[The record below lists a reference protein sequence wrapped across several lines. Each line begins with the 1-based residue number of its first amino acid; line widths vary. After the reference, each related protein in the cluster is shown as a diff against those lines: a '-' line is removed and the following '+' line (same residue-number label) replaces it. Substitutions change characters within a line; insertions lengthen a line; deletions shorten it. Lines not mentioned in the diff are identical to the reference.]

1 MSTCVGSNSACRR
14 SITAGSWLGP
24 FQRTHGSF
32 SELECVAYK
41 VLDDSKVTKHFTD
54 GCCCKYISAPVNELE
69 KVVRKGFIPLVQVH
83 RRTDAHLSVSI
94 VEHEPGQNFIA
105 VSHVWSH
112 GLGNGVSNSLPSCQ
126 IKRVVNLVA
135 GPSKQQP
142 LLFWLDTFCVL
153 PRTFRTPLFRHQ
165 RNQDNLRSSPQS
177 LGVRAKNS
185 WHQNSPSKY
194 MKRRL
199 WTLHEAVRSSQIYSQ
214 FTYGFVGHEDLVAR
228 WLQDKMGT
236 QPK

>member
-24 FQRTHGSF
+24 FQGTHGSF

-54 GCCCKYISAPVNELE
+54 GCCCKYISAPVNDLE

-83 RRTDAHLSVSI
+83 RRTDTRLSVSI

-112 GLGNGVSNSLPSCQ
+112 GLGNGVSNSLPCCQ
-126 IKRVVNLVA
+126 IERISESRRRALETATSTVLARYCV
-135 GPSKQQP
+135 PQRT
-142 LLFWLDTFCVL
+142 LL
-153 PRTFRTPLFRHQ
+153 TPPFRHQ

-177 LGVRAKNS
+177 LGAGRKTPGIRIHPANV
-185 WHQNSPSKY
+185 
-194 MKRRL
+194 
-199 WTLHEAVRSSQIYSQ
+199 
-214 FTYGFVGHEDLVAR
+214 
-228 WLQDKMGT
+228 
-236 QPK
+236 